1 MTLLSQ
7 HDLWGPGGNSVVAL
21 PPSPGDVFV
30 ITTLFGRAVTV
41 QPIGEFDHAVSLA
54 KSFTRHIRP
63 ARPVTVK
70 VLCLSLKEAQA
81 MGFAPDDLFRNLAP
95 AEDAELRQLVVEA
108 CRRAL
113 LNSPDAAVRND
124 AMQLLNNMMKET

>member
-7 HDLWGPGGNSVVAL
+7 HDLWGSGGNSVVAL

-41 QPIGEFDHAVSLA
+41 QPIGDFDHAVSLA

-63 ARPVTVK
+63 ARPITIK
-70 VLCLSLKEAQA
+70 VLCLSLQEAQA
-81 MGFAPDDLFRNLAP
+81 MGFVPDDLFANLAP
-95 AEDAELRQLVVEA
+95 AEEAELRQLVVDA
-108 CRRAL
+108 CRRAI
-113 LNSPDAAVRND
+113 LNSPDAAIRND
-124 AMQLLNNMMKET
+124 AMNLLINMGELK